1 MTEEHAMS
9 LDEQDDV
16 GRPPGGDSFPALW
29 RALDQERKA
38 KGWTRDRLARTV
50 ERPLNTVHDRM
61 RYGRAVPWGE
71 GRLFVEA
78 LGLDVE
84 VWKAR
89 WQRAEERQEGSGSGR
104 PPSAEPHSATSS
116 DERPRAEAQEE
127 GKGEGESKGEGSGEA
142 EDREDGGTRA
152 ADTPPPRRPRRK
164 VVILFG
170 AGVIAVAAGAG
181 TWWLVE
187 DGKPKQPPG
196 VACAV
201 VKAEYA
207 DVFRSPGD
215 AEPLARKLRGDE
227 ITLPRSVAERNGP
240 DGRHYRMV
248 RTPTRTSSG
257 YAYML
262 AGTLKSARC

>member
-1 MTEEHAMS
+1 MRV
-9 LDEQDDV
+9 DEQDDV
-16 GRPPGGDSFPALW
+16 GRLPGGDSFPALW

-38 KGWTRDRLARTV
+38 KGWTRDRLARSI

-61 RYGRAVPWGE
+61 RYGRAVPWAE

-78 LGLDVE
+78 LGLDVD

-89 WQRAEERQEGSGSGR
+89 WQRAEERQHDSGSER
-104 PPSAEPHSATSS
+104 PSAEPESAMSS
-116 DERPRAEAQEE
+116 DERQRAEAEQ
-127 GKGEGESKGEGSGEA
+127 KGSGGGDGEA
-142 EDREDGGTRA
+142 REDGGTGVA
-152 ADTPPPRRPRRK
+152 VTPPPRRPRRK

-181 TWWLVE
+181 TWWLVD
-187 DGKPKQPPG
+187 DGEPKQPPG
-196 VACAV
+196 VACAE

-215 AEPLARKLRGDE
+215 EEPLTRKLRGDE
-227 ITLPRSVAERNGP
+227 ITLPRSVAERTGP

>member
-1 MTEEHAMS
+1 MTEERTMR

-16 GRPPGGDSFPALW
+16 GRLPGGDSFPALW

-38 KGWTRDRLARTV
+38 KGWTRDRLARRI

-61 RYGRAVPWGE
+61 RYGRAVPWAE

-78 LGLDVE
+78 LGLDVD

-89 WQRAEERQEGSGSGR
+89 WQRAEERQHDSGSER
-104 PPSAEPHSATSS
+104 PSAEPESAMSS
-116 DERPRAEAQEE
+116 DERPHPEAEQ
-127 GKGEGESKGEGSGEA
+127 KGSGDGEA
-142 EDREDGGTRA
+142 REDGDGHGEARDEGGARA
-152 ADTPPPRRPRRK
+152 AVTPPARRPHRK

-181 TWWLVE
+181 TWWLVD
-187 DGKPKQPPG
+187 DGEPKQPPG
-196 VACAV
+196 VSCAE

-215 AEPLARKLRGDE
+215 EEPLTRKLRGDE
-227 ITLPRSVAERNGP
+227 ITLPRSVAERTGP